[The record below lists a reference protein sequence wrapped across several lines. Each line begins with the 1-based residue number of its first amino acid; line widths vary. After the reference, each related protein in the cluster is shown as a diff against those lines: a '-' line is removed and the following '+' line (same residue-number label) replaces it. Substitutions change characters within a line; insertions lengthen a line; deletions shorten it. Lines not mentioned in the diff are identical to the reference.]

1 MPIFLGIVMREHMIF
16 PGIVRGEHL
25 KELHLKEEL
34 TEEVYVL
41 PAIIRFMRK
50 NMKTITLDELSLQ
63 FHMSES
69 ELKRYIVRESGY
81 TYRYLLR
88 DLRLRRAV
96 ELLRN
101 TKLSMERIM
110 EETGYSNMNN
120 FTGVSRSIWGK
131 LRQSSVK
138 AEKKF

>member
-1 MPIFLGIVMREHMIF
+1 M
-16 PGIVRGEHL
+16 
-25 KELHLKEEL
+25 
-34 TEEVYVL
+34 L
-41 PAIIRFMRK
+41 PAIIRLMRK

-69 ELKRYIVRESGY
+69 EFKRYIVRESGY

-88 DLRLRRAV
+88 DLRLRRAA

-120 FTGVSRSIWGK
+120 FYRSFKEHLGKTPSEFRKSREEI
-131 LRQSSVK
+131 LI
-138 AEKKF
+138 